1 MHPFSMSILSA
12 VVDNG
17 RVVVSYKLGLA
28 DGITLYSRRDGEADF
43 SPLAEDEPG
52 PFIDDRP
59 KLNPHAPETR
69 RYRAV
74 LLYSGEENRLM
85 SNEVV
90 LTVP

>member
-1 MHPFSMSILSA
+1 MHHLSMSILTA
-12 VVDNG
+12 VVDDG
-17 RVVVSYKLGLA
+17 RVVVSYKLGMA
-28 DGITLYSRRDGEADF
+28 DGITLYSRRDGEPDF

-59 KLNPHAPETR
+59 KLDPNQPEVR

-74 LLYSGEENRLM
+74 LLYSGEENRLL

>member
-28 DGITLYSRRDGEADF
+28 DGITLYGRRAAEPDF
-43 SPLAEDEPG
+43 SPLVEDEPG

-59 KLNPHAPETR
+59 KLNPHEPEIR

-90 LTVP
+90 LTLP

>member
-1 MHPFSMSILSA
+1 MHHLSMSILSA
-12 VVDNG
+12 VVDGG
-17 RVVVSYKLGLA
+17 RVVVNYKLGMA
-28 DGITLYSRRDGEADF
+28 DGITLYSRRDGETEF
-43 SPLAEDEPG
+43 SPLAEDEPA

-59 KLNPHAPETR
+59 KLDPHQPEVR

-74 LLYSGEENRLM
+74 LLYSGEENRLL